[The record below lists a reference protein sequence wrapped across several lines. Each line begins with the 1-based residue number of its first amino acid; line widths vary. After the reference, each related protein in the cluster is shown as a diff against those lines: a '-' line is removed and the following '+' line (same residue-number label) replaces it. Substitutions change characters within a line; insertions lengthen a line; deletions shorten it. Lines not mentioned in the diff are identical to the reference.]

1 MQKSDDRQLLKAVS
15 SNRWNADGE
24 TIFDLSRAQCDDKA
38 VALGKMKGI
47 KNKKIDID
55 NLKKSGY

>member
-24 TIFDLSRAQCDDKA
+24 TIFYLSRAQCDDEA
-38 VALGKMKGI
+38 VTLGQMKDI
-47 KNKKIDID
+47 KKQENRYRQ
-55 NLKKSGY
+55 S